1 MLLKAKQ
8 IEILISVLPGVENSQ
23 EKQEARIRELDAE
36 LRTALEERAEVEE
49 ERSMVL
55 GRVEALLGGVRR

>member
-1 MLLKAKQ
+1 M
-8 IEILISVLPGVENSQ
+8 LPGVENSQ